1 MKDEEFLKKFTNRIE
16 QMGKDGIVGI
26 LKNTREPINLSK
38 KKLKFSINNYKNSYQ
53 KNYFD
58 SNSLPLLYKS
68 NLNTNNSSYLDPEN
82 DISNYN
88 IEKNVF
94 NKPLY
99 NPFSDNYEHKKSLMN
114 EDLYYINNSNIY
126 SNNSSQIT
134 NKYLKVRNIINNKE
148 LESKKY
154 NNVLSKSLKLNSSK
168 IHNIIDNKIDYGYTP
183 YNLKSYKKLPQ
194 IKLGKLGRDLNNK
207 EWKNKQLKMKKMV
220 DYGKEVFDKEMNSVK
235 IKKIKIN
242 NNNNKNK
249 IKDEFEFKNDEGK
262 WNKKIQYNKS
272 LSNRIFRDSNK
283 YFQEVS
289 DEIIKERE
297 RIEKEE
303 NHKIYLRRLEKMK
316 NLFLK

>member
-1 MKDEEFLKKFTNRIE
+1 MKDDEFLKKFTNRIE

-26 LKNTREPINLSK
+26 LKNTREPINISK
-38 KKLKFSINNYKNSYQ
+38 KRLKFSINNYKNSYQ

-68 NLNTNNSSYLDPEN
+68 NLNTNNSSYLEPEN

-88 IEKNVF
+88 KEKNVF
-94 NKPLY
+94 HKPFY

-126 SNNSSQIT
+126 SNNSSQMT

-168 IHNIIDNKIDYGYTP
+168 IDNIIDNKIDYGYTP

-235 IKKIKIN
+235 IKKIKI